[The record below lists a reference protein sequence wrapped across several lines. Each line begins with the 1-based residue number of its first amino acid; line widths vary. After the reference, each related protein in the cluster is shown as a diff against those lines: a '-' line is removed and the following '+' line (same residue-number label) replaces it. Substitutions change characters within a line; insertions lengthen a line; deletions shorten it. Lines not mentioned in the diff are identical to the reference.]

1 MLIKNRRCGYLEPCT
16 HIFWKK
22 YFQVQFLVDFSF
34 LNSPFELETDERLL
48 TRRQKD
54 IDYGKNTV
62 AYDRYVDVVNK

>member
-1 MLIKNRRCGYLEPCT
+1 
-16 HIFWKK
+16 
-22 YFQVQFLVDFSF
+22 VQFLVDFSF

>member
-1 MLIKNRRCGYLEPCT
+1 MYAY
-16 HIFWKK
+16 FWKK